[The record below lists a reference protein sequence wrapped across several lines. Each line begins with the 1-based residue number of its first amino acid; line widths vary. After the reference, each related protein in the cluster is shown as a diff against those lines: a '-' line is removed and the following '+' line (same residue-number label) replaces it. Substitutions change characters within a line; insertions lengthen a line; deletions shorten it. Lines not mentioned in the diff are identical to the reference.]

1 MAKLPPIDRPSVHIV
16 SDGLPQNTFVQAP
29 DGTAIPGIVAM
40 DYSIDMDGGIARV
53 ELTIMM
59 AHIDAEGDLHKITFG
74 CPCCTTRFEHQCFGG
89 PGSDVIERP
98 L

>member
-1 MAKLPPIDRPSVHIV
+1 MHIV

-74 CPCCTTRFEHQCFGG
+74 CPCCSTRFEHQCFGG
-89 PGSDVIERP
+89 PGSNVIDRP
-98 L
+98 M